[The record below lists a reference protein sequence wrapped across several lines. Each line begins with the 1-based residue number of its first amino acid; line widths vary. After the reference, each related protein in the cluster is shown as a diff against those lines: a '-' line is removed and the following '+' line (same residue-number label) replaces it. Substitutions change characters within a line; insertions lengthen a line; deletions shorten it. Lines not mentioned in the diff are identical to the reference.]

1 MLSLRHIEVFRE
13 VYLTGS
19 VTGAARELNVSQ
31 PSISK
36 VLRHAES
43 RLKFSLFRRLKGRLV
58 PTDEAH
64 SLFREVD
71 ELYDRLES
79 LKQTARNLQ
88 RMSDGN
94 IRLAVPPSLGL
105 GVAPHAVAAFRASNP
120 RVGFDIRT
128 LHHSEILR
136 ALYERECDLAVGYDV
151 PPHPRLTVVDICPG
165 EVGLLFLKE
174 DISNPPRRIG
184 LDVLKTHNFIGVVGS
199 GPVGNLFSN
208 QIEAAGLDFP
218 EVISVHTYYVAAA
231 LVRFGAGVAAV
242 DEFTA
247 QAALTPDLV
256 FVPLEPRTS
265 FKVQYAF
272 LNDRPPSSLLRAF
285 IATLTETIRQAAHS
299 FEA

>member
-1 MLSLRHIEVFRE
+1 VLSLRHIEVFRE

-43 RLKFSLFRRLKGRLV
+43 RLKFALFRRLKGRLV

-71 ELYDRLES
+71 ELYGRLES

-94 IRLAVPPSLGL
+94 IRLAVLPSLGL
-105 GVAPHAVAAFRASNP
+105 GVAPQAVAAFRASNP

-128 LHHSEILR
+128 LHHNEILR

-151 PPHPRLTVVDICPG
+151 QSHPRLTAIDICLG
-165 EVGLLFLKE
+165 EVGLLFRKT
-174 DISNPPRRIG
+174 DIPNPPDRIG
-184 LDVLKTHNFIGVVGS
+184 LDVLKAHDFIGVVGS
-199 GPVGNLFSN
+199 GPVGNLFSS
-208 QIEAAGLDFP
+208 QIEVHGLDLP
-218 EVISVHTYYVAAA
+218 EVISVHTYFVAAA
-231 LVRFGAGVAAV
+231 LVRYGAGVAVV

-247 QAALTPDLV
+247 RAALTPDLV
-256 FVPLEPRTS
+256 FRPLEPRMS
-265 FKVQYAF
+265 FKVQYVF
-272 LNDRPPSSLLRAF
+272 LNDRPPSNLLKGF
-285 IATLTETIRQAAHS
+285 ITTLSDTIRQATHS
-299 FEA
+299 LGA